1 MRRKIIYAIL
11 DDVEQI
17 VAITEDGS
25 LATAHFNEEFIV
37 VNWYSNKIPP
47 LFNDYNIDE
56 TIWKYL
62 DSGRRFWKEFHT
74 KHEIDKEIITYMLK
88 KLYGEVEFEKDDG
101 VDCFCE
107 KDLNKFLYKN

>member
-1 MRRKIIYAIL
+1 MTQKIRYAIL

-17 VAITEDGS
+17 VTVIEDGS
-25 LATAHFNEEFIV
+25 LSTAHYNDEFIV

-74 KHEIDKEIITYMLK
+74 KQEIDKEIITYMLQ
-88 KLYGEVEFEKDDG
+88 KLYGEFEFEKDDG

>member
-1 MRRKIIYAIL
+1 MQRKIRYAIL

-17 VAITEDGS
+17 VVILEDGN
-25 LATAHFNEEFIV
+25 LATAHFNDEFIV

-47 LFNDYNIDE
+47 IFDDYNINE

-74 KHEIDKEIITYMLK
+74 KQEIDEEVITYMLHQ
-88 KLYGEVEFEKDDG
+88 LYGAVEYEKDDEIG
-101 VDCFCE
+101 CFCE